1 MGKAEDYRT
10 KRGIE
15 RYESA
20 GKKRSR
26 AIERESRSG
35 AIVRKS
41 RPGKPVHGF
50 IVAEAAGDHDRVVE
64 CMCWVRAG
72 IEIS

>member
-1 MGKAEDYRT
+1 MGKAEDYRA

-15 RYESA
+15 RCESA

-26 AIERESRSG
+26 AIERESRG
-35 AIVRKS
+35 CAIVRKS
-41 RPGKPVHGF
+41 HPGKPVHGF
-50 IVAEAAGDHDRVVE
+50 IVAETAGDHDRVVK
-64 CMCWVRAG
+64 CMRWVRAG